1 MSMEEY
7 DRFGAMKLYFH
18 QIYELKKGVR
28 HLVLCTMSG
37 DCARLLID
45 RLESQ
50 HIDYVEQPAGAGK
63 VNLYFGRRQC
73 LDVVRSFHSQAT
85 APAHSRRRFH
95 AGVMLG
101 YDLTMQCERFWQP
114 AGRPPSRTVSGGCLV
129 KNEDRKTETTSKCV
143 IFV

>member
-50 HIDYVEQPAGAGK
+50 HIDYVEQPAGADK
-63 VNLYFGRRQC
+63 VNLYFGRQQC
-73 LDVVRSFHSQAT
+73 LDVVRHFIAKPLHRLT
-85 APAHSRRRFH
+85 PEEDFML
-95 AGVMLG
+95 GVMLG
-101 YDLTMQCERFWQP
+101 YDLTMQCERFCNRRS
-114 AGRPPSRTVSGGCLV
+114 AAFTEPSLAAAW
-129 KNEDRKTETTSKCV
+129 
-143 IFV
+143 

>member
-73 LDVVRSFHSQAT
+73 LDVVRHFIAKPLHRLT
-85 APAHSRRRFH
+85 PEEDFML
-95 AGVMLG
+95 GVMLG
-101 YDLTMQCERFWQP
+101 YDLKMQCERFCNRRS
-114 AGRPPSRTVSGGCLV
+114 AAFTEPSLAAAW
-129 KNEDRKTETTSKCV
+129 
-143 IFV
+143 

>member
-7 DRFGAMKLYFH
+7 DRFGAMELYFH
-18 QIYELKKGVR
+18 QIYQLKKGVR

-50 HIDYVEQPAGAGK
+50 HIDYVEQPAGADK

-73 LDVVRSFHSQAT
+73 LDVVRHFIAKRLHRLT
-85 APAHSRRRFH
+85 PEEDFIL
-95 AGVMLG
+95 GVMLA
-101 YDLTMQCERFWQP
+101 YAVTMQWEWFCNRRSAAFRE
-114 AGRPPSRTVSGGCLV
+114 PSLGAAW
-129 KNEDRKTETTSKCV
+129 
-143 IFV
+143 